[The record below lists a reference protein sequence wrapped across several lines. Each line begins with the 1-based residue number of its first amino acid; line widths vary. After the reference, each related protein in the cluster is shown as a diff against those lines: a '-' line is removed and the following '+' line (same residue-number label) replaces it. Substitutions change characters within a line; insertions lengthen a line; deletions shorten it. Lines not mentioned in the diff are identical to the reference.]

1 MRWLNV
7 ARARRPGQASIE
19 FAIGL
24 TMFLILVVGAV
35 DLGRAVWVWNTMAH
49 AAREAARYGS
59 MPTHTSTQIRDYA
72 VARATGIGLTSANVT
87 VTRGVC
93 GTPSSPIVVSITY
106 SFAPINLPIAAA
118 WGGGATIPLNASSSM
133 YVEQGVPPCAT

>member
-1 MRWLNV
+1 M
-7 ARARRPGQASIE
+7 RARRPGQATVE

-24 TMFLILVVGAV
+24 TMFFLILVVGAV

-49 AAREAARYGS
+49 ASREAARYGS
-59 MPTHTSTQIRDYA
+59 MPTRTTAEIQNHAIS
-72 VARATGIGLTSANVT
+72 RATGIGLTSANVN

-93 GTPSSPIVVSITY
+93 GSPSSPVIVNVTY
-106 SFAPINLPIAAA
+106 SFTPINLPIAMA
-118 WGGGATIPLNASSSM
+118 WGGGGTIEMNASSSM